1 MKSLPQ
7 IRTWAGRSISGP
19 VTSLLVKTK
28 LTPNMITITG
38 FLVCIGA
45 AVAIGTGH
53 LVMGGALAL
62 GSGVFDLLD
71 GALARA
77 QKSSTKFGALLDS
90 TLDRL
95 SDAALLLGL
104 VVHYAWQAQEWRVFL
119 AAMALVG
126 SFSVSYI
133 RARAEGLGLECR
145 EGLFTRPERL
155 IVLSLGLLVNQAVI
169 ALWILAVM
177 GFFTA
182 AQRLFYLWRQ
192 LKRQGNP

>member
-7 IRTWAGRSISGP
+7 IRTWAGQSISGP

-28 LTPNMITITG
+28 LTPNIITITG
-38 FLVCIGA
+38 FLVCVGA
-45 AVAIGTGH
+45 AVAIGAGH
-53 LVMGGALAL
+53 LVLGGGLAL

-104 VVHYAWQAQEWRVFL
+104 VVHYAWQNQEWRVVL

-155 IVLSLGLLVNQAVI
+155 IVLSVGLLVNQVVV
-169 ALWILAVM
+169 ALWILAVL
-177 GFFTA
+177 GFYTA

>member
-1 MKSLPQ
+1 MKTLPQ
-7 IRTWAGRSISGP
+7 IRAWAGRTISGP
-19 VTSLLVKTK
+19 VTTILVKTK
-28 LTPNMITITG
+28 LTPNMVTITG
-38 FLVCIGA
+38 FLVCMGA
-45 AVAIGTGH
+45 AVAIAGGH
-53 LVMGGALAL
+53 LLLGGALAL

-90 TLDRL
+90 TLDRI
-95 SDAALLLGL
+95 SDAGLIMGL
-104 VVHYAWQAQEWRVFL
+104 VVHYAWHGHHWLVLL
-119 AAMALVG
+119 AGMALIG

-145 EGLFTRPERL
+145 EGIFTRPERL
-155 IVLSLGLLVNQAVI
+155 IVLSLGLMINQAVI

-182 AQRLFYLWRQ
+182 IQRFFLLWRQ
-192 LKRQGNP
+192 LKREGNA

>member
-1 MKSLPQ
+1 MKNLLQ
-7 IRTWAGRSISGP
+7 IRTWAGRTISGP
-19 VTSLLVKTK
+19 VTSILVKTK
-28 LTPNMITITG
+28 LTPNMITIFG
-38 FLVCIGA
+38 FLVCMGA
-45 AVAIGTGH
+45 AVAIGAGH
-53 LVMGGALAL
+53 LLLGGALAL
-62 GSGVFDLLD
+62 GSGVFDMLD

-77 QKSSTKFGALLDS
+77 KKSSTKFGALLDS

-95 SDAALLLGL
+95 CDAGLLIGL
-104 VVHYAWQAQEWRVFL
+104 IVHYAWQGQHWLVFL

-155 IVLSLGLLVNQAVI
+155 IVLSLGLMVGLTVI

-182 AQRLFYLWRQ
+182 TQRLFYLWRQ
-192 LKRQGNP
+192 LKRLGNA

>member
-7 IRTWAGRSISGP
+7 IRTWAGRSISWP

-38 FLVCIGA
+38 FLVCMGA
-45 AVAIGTGH
+45 AVAIGMGH

-62 GSGVFDLLD
+62 GSGVFDMLD

-77 QKSSTKFGALLDS
+77 TNSSTKFGALLDS

-104 VVHYAWQAQEWRVFL
+104 VVYYTWQGQHWLVFF
-119 AAMALVG
+119 AGM
-126 SFSVSYI
+126 
-133 RARAEGLGLECR
+133 GL
-145 EGLFTRPERL
+145 
-155 IVLSLGLLVNQAVI
+155 
-169 ALWILAVM
+169 
-177 GFFTA
+177 
-182 AQRLFYLWRQ
+182 
-192 LKRQGNP
+192 

>member
-7 IRTWAGRSISGP
+7 IRTWAGRRIAEP
-19 VTSLLVKTK
+19 ATSLLVKTR
-28 LTPNMITITG
+28 LTPNVITITG
-38 FLVCIGA
+38 FLVCVGA
-45 AVAIGTGH
+45 AVSLGAGH
-53 LVMGGALAL
+53 LVLGGGLAL

-90 TLDRL
+90 TLDRF

-104 VVHYAWQAQEWRVFL
+104 IVHYAWQEEEWRVVL
-119 AAMALVG
+119 AAAALVG

-133 RARAEGLGLECR
+133 RARAEGLGLECH

-155 IVLSLGLLVNQAVI
+155 IVLSVGLLVNEAMI
-169 ALWILAVM
+169 ALWILAVL

-182 AQRLFYLWRQ
+182 GQRLLHLWRQ

>member
-1 MKSLPQ
+1 MKTLPQ

-19 VTSLLVKTK
+19 VASLLVKTK
-28 LTPNMITITG
+28 LTPNMVTITG
-38 FLVCIGA
+38 FLVCMGA
-45 AVAIGTGH
+45 AVAIGMGH
-53 LVMGGALAL
+53 LILGGALAL
-62 GSGVFDLLD
+62 GSGVFDMLD

-90 TLDRL
+90 TLDRI
-95 SDAALLLGL
+95 SDAALILGL
-104 VVHYAWQAQEWRVFL
+104 IVYYAWQGQPWLVFL
-119 AAMALVG
+119 AAMALIG

-133 RARAEGLGLECR
+133 RARAEGLGLECK

-155 IVLSLGLLVNQAVI
+155 IVLSLGLMVHLEII

-182 AQRLFYLWRQ
+182 AQRFFLLYRQ